1 MSSPLPVTWSSWS
14 SNKASPILM
23 LPRESHPTPGTAF
36 CPVPL
41 GWLHSQAILSQV
53 LWSSFA
59 LSFHFVN
66 TSFYIPPALLW
77 ITTRMQQRLGLGLGQ
92 SSSGLVDCFIKMQT
106 LIIKTARHFCE
117 TSYNHFIHHLIS
129 GNEAKRTKCVPRCS
143 SSLRSFSQLPTS
155 HHPKPRSSDSK
166 SSALS
171 GTPGSFPPIMRI
183 FTCQIWGSFF
193 QPNRPPKLMK
203 ENSNQRCEFQIKV
216 SNVSSKCH
224 S

>member
-1 MSSPLPVTWSSWS
+1 
-14 SNKASPILM
+14 M

-117 TSYNHFIHHLIS
+117 TGKRWFCEYVLQTFIVTQTQGVIFSTLPS
-129 GNEAKRTKCVPRCS
+129 PEAS
-143 SSLRSFSQLPTS
+143 SIL
-155 HHPKPRSSDSK
+155 H
-166 SSALS
+166 ALS
-171 GTPGSFPPIMRI
+171 MRPGKSVKTESR
-183 FTCQIWGSFF
+183 
-193 QPNRPPKLMK
+193 LM
-203 ENSNQRCEFQIKV
+203 
-216 SNVSSKCH
+216 SSGAGGREGRMAMGFLGGGEEI
-224 S
+224 